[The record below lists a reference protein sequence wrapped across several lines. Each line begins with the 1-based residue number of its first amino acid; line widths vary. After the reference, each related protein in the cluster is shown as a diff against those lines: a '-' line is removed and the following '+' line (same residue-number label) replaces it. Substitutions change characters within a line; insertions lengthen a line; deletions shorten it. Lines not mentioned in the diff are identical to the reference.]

1 MRFGLLLP
9 QTNWVASTTAIRDAA
24 QAAEAL
30 GFDAVSVH
38 DHIQYNGWFIA
49 SGSREPVPG
58 GDQRD
63 LYEAL
68 AVLAY
73 VAGIT
78 TRVRLLTSI
87 LLVPVREPIVTA
99 KQLATIDRLS
109 GGRLVVGIG
118 VGPPLKASEGET
130 TRLDRHRSNAEVE
143 YAAFGLRGSRG
154 RLVDESVAAWQ
165 AIWTQEQATFQGEH
179 IAFEGID
186 VFPKPVQQPVPI
198 WIGGRSE
205 FALDRVVRY
214 GETWNPSQM
223 SAAQFAA
230 TWAALEPRFA
240 AAGRPL
246 PRERAVNLF
255 SAIASTDEAA
265 AAIAAPAVGPM
276 FYTDPDFAAR
286 TLVGSPDTWIAR
298 LQEWASLGL
307 TFCEIKP
314 TYHTVDDLI
323 AQLRVIADEVMP
335 AFAEPGTAVPAAA
348 ARSTA
353 VPAAAEPHA

>member
-1 MRFGLLLP
+1 MKFGLLLP
-9 QTNWVASTTAIRDAA
+9 QTNWVASTTALRDTA

-99 KQLATIDRLS
+99 KQLATIDQLS
-109 GGRLVVGIG
+109 NGRLVVGIG

-130 TRLDRHRSNAEVE
+130 TRLDRHRTNADVE

-154 RLVDESVAAWQ
+154 PLVDESVAAWQ
-165 AIWTQEQATFQGEH
+165 AIWTQEKATYLGQH
-179 IAFEGID
+179 VRFEEVE

-198 WIGGRSE
+198 WIGGRSD
-205 FALDRVVRY
+205 FAIDRVVRY
-214 GETWNPSQM
+214 GTTWNPSQM
-223 SAAQFAA
+223 SPTQFAA
-230 TWAALEPRFA
+230 TWATLEERFA

-246 PRERAVNLF
+246 PAERAVNLF
-255 SAIASTDEAA
+255 SAIAATDAA
-265 AAIAAPAVGPM
+265 AEAIAAPAVGPM
-276 FYTDPDFAAR
+276 FYTDPDFRSR
-286 TLVGSPDTWIAR
+286 TLVGSPDGWIER
-298 LQEWASLGL
+298 LREWQALGL

-335 AFAEPGTAVPAAA
+335 AFPEPAA
-348 ARSTA
+348 
-353 VPAAAEPHA
+353 

>member
-1 MRFGLLLP
+1 MKFGLLLP
-9 QTNWVASTTAIRDAA
+9 QTNWVASTSAIRDVA

-109 GGRLVVGIG
+109 NGRLVVGIG
-118 VGPPLKASEGET
+118 VGPPLKAAEGET

-154 RLVDESVAAWQ
+154 LLVDESVAAWQ
-165 AIWTQEQATFQGEH
+165 AIWTQEKATFAGTH
-179 IAFEGID
+179 VRFEEVE

-198 WIGGRSE
+198 WIGGRSD
-205 FALDRVVRY
+205 FALERVVRY
-214 GETWNPSQM
+214 GTTWNPSQM
-223 SAAQFAA
+223 SPAQFAA
-230 TWAALEPRFA
+230 SWATLEPRFA

-246 PRERAVNLF
+246 PAERAVNLF
-255 SAIASTDEAA
+255 SAIAATDAA
-265 AAIAAPAVGPM
+265 AEAIAAPAVGPM
-276 FYTDPDFAAR
+276 FYTDPEFRAR
-286 TLVGSPDTWIAR
+286 TLVGDPDGWIER
-298 LQEWASLGL
+298 LRSWQALGL

-314 TYHTVDDLI
+314 TYHTVDDLL
-323 AQLRVIADEVMP
+323 AQLRLIADEVMP
-335 AFAEPGTAVPAAA
+335 AFPEPAA
-348 ARSTA
+348 
-353 VPAAAEPHA
+353 

>member
-1 MRFGLLLP
+1 MKFGLLLP
-9 QTNWVASTTAIRDAA
+9 QTNWVASTTALRDTA

-99 KQLATIDRLS
+99 KQLATIDQLS
-109 GGRLVVGIG
+109 NGRLVVGIG

-130 TRLDRHRSNAEVE
+130 TRLDRHRTNADVE

-154 RLVDESVAAWQ
+154 PLVDESVAAWQ
-165 AIWTQEQATFQGEH
+165 AIWTQEKATYLGQH
-179 IAFEGID
+179 VRFEEVE
-186 VFPKPVQQPVPI
+186 VFPKPVQQQVPI
-198 WIGGRSE
+198 WIGGRSD
-205 FALDRVVRY
+205 FAIDRVVRY
-214 GETWNPSQM
+214 GTTWNPSQM
-223 SAAQFAA
+223 NPAQFAA
-230 TWAALEPRFA
+230 TWATLEARFA
-240 AAGRPL
+240 EAGRPL
-246 PRERAVNLF
+246 PIERAVNLF
-255 SAIASTDEAA
+255 SAIAPTDAA
-265 AAIAAPAVGPM
+265 AEAIAAPAVGPM
-276 FYTDPDFAAR
+276 FYTDPDFRSR
-286 TLVGSPDTWIAR
+286 TLVGSPDGWIER
-298 LQEWASLGL
+298 LREWQALGL

-335 AFAEPGTAVPAAA
+335 AFPEPTA
-348 ARSTA
+348 
-353 VPAAAEPHA
+353 